1 MTVTLAG
8 GGISLD
14 VDIFAEEFMDVVIP
28 VIGVLEVV
36 PRAYA

>member
-1 MTVTLAG
+1 MTLAG
-8 GGISLD
+8 GAISLD
-14 VDIFAEEFMDVVIP
+14 VDISAEEFMDVVIP